1 MEESLYERAR
11 DTRTAARAPR
21 ESMNQNHF
29 TVVTTDTEPMY
40 KLIIHTDEAPT
51 VAAMVA
57 PSAAATWPNSTMMR
71 GMVIM

>member
-57 PSAAATWPNSTMMR
+57 HQQQQPGPTAQ
-71 GMVIM
+71 